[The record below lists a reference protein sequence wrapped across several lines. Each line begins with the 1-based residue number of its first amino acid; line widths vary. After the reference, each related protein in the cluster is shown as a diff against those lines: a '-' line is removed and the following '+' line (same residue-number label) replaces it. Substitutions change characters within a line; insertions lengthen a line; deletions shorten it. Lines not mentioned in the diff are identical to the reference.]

1 MDYTLEIMSA
11 PLGALLERYPVC
23 RDFLQ
28 TYGLEKLDL
37 SLPLPKALEHDAG
50 GLTADLGLSALD
62 LTDLLNDLLQASRRV
77 EETINSIEIRGGT
90 DKDGN
95 AENLNVTLR
104 TGEIVSLVG
113 PTGSGKS
120 QLLADIEC
128 AARGDTPTGRVVLF
142 DGRALSDEERFSL
155 GNQRIAQLTQNMNFV
170 IDVSVQDF
178 LQMHAR
184 SRMLPQPE
192 ELIERCFETANAL
205 SGEPFTKDTKVTRL
219 SGGQSRALMIADAA
233 CISPSPILLID
244 EIENAGIDRVR
255 AVELLTG
262 GDKIVLLATHD
273 PLLALSASRRIVLQ
287 NGGIRAVLETNEA
300 ERKTLRELREAE
312 KRNADLRRG
321 LRAGERIGLCGNYTI
336 N

>member
-1 MDYTLEIMSA
+1 M
-11 PLGALLERYPVC
+11 PR
-23 RDFLQ
+23 
-28 TYGLEKLDL
+28 
-37 SLPLPKALEHDAG
+37 ALEQGPG
-50 GLTADLGLSALD
+50 GIAADLGLSALD
-62 LTDLLNDLLQASRRV
+62 LTDLLNDLLKASHRV
-77 EETINSIEIRGGT
+77 EETIGSIEILGGT
-90 DKDGN
+90 DKNGN
-95 AENLNVTLR
+95 AENTDVTIR
-104 TGEIVSLVG
+104 AGEIVSLVG
-113 PTGSGKS
+113 HTGSGKS

-128 AARGDTPTGRVVLF
+128 AARSDTPTGRTVLF

-170 IDVSVQDF
+170 IDVSVEDF

-192 ELIERCFETANAL
+192 ERIERCFETANAL
-205 SGEPFTKDTKVTRL
+205 SGESFTKDTKVTRL

-300 ERKTLRELREAE
+300 ERETLRELREAE
-312 KRNADLRRG
+312 KRNTDLRRII
-321 LRAGERIGLCGNYTI
+321 RTGERIKVCGNYTI
-336 N
+336 D